1 METRDMAT
9 ESSSPETT
17 AEQQLVLAVLHHLRS
32 HKRYPTT
39 DELLRHVP
47 DREALQEAILFG
59 PLKDVRTP
67 QQPNRVALELDGL
80 LRYGADEAKVQ
91 VDRFRLL
98 LPILAQLHQKA
109 PEEQWSAEEISSLA
123 GEPTFEVS
131 LTLTLFALELQIAD
145 ALIPETSD
153 VDLMHALVFKK
164 GGFESEKIIK
174 RILVLGEEEGLGPS
188 AHLSQ
193 LRVRGY
199 RALERFDARFEPLT
213 VIIGANASGKSS
225 LFDLL
230 ALISFAAVNP
240 LPPELDPRSVGKSLF
255 HLGRPEAI
263 ELELHV
269 ARGTARPLRYDVKL
283 SGPVGNPQV
292 ISEQLTSLHIEPDGR
307 KSDAS
312 TFLEFKGGKGIVQN
326 VWHLRSGSQPKPWTL
341 PPNEFALRRA
351 LDPTLITLNE
361 LREYIASWK
370 FYAGFDVG
378 MAAAIRRP
386 VFIEPNPVLKE
397 DGSNLSAVLF
407 HLMTEHQEQWGEL
420 ETHLRSAIP
429 AFQSLQVKSRGGPGT
444 VMAVWREAGLKG
456 ELTLADLSD
465 GTLKFLCWAT
475 LCLSPRKPPLICID
489 EPELGLHPRV
499 LPVLAGLLRQ
509 ASSDTQLLV
518 TTHSPYF
525 LSQFSLEELAV
536 MKKEEGRAVFARP
549 ASNEALRREIEE
561 LGSSELVR
569 LHLSD
574 ELEVRS

>member
-1 METRDMAT
+1 MLAGRRE
-9 ESSSPETT
+9 PE
-17 AEQQLVLAVLHHLRS
+17 
-32 HKRYPTT
+32 
-39 DELLRHVP
+39 
-47 DREALQEAILFG
+47 
-59 PLKDVRTP
+59 
-67 QQPNRVALELDGL
+67 
-80 LRYGADEAKVQ
+80 
-91 VDRFRLL
+91 
-98 LPILAQLHQKA
+98 KA
-109 PEEQWSAEEISSLA
+109 WSAEEISSLA
-123 GEPTFEVS
+123 GEPAFEVS
-131 LTLTLFALELQIAD
+131 LALTLFLPELPSAAEFFTYAPD
-145 ALIPETSD
+145 T
-153 VDLMHALVFKK
+153 DLVHSLTLRKE
-164 GGFESEKIIK
+164 GFDSEIITK
-174 RILVLGEEEGLGPS
+174 RILELGEEEGLGPS
-188 AHLSQ
+188 ARLSR
-193 LRVRGY
+193 LRVNGY
-199 RALERFDARFEPLT
+199 RALDQFDAPLEPLT

-255 HLGRPEAI
+255 HLGGPEAI
-263 ELELHV
+263 ELELHAV
-269 ARGTARPLRYDVKL
+269 RGAARPLRYDVKL
-283 SGPVGNPQV
+283 SGPVGSPRV
-292 ISEQLTSLHIEPDGR
+292 VSERLISLHIGPDGR
-307 KSDAS
+307 ESEAS
-312 TFLEFKGGKGIVQN
+312 TFLGFKGGRGNVQS
-326 VWHLRSGSQPKPWTL
+326 VRHIRSGSQHQPWTL
-341 PPNEFALRRA
+341 PPNELALRRA
-351 LDPTLITLNE
+351 LDPTLLTLNE
-361 LREYIASWK
+361 FREHIASWK

-386 VFIEPNPVLKE
+386 VLIEPDPVLKE

-407 HLMTEHQEQWGEL
+407 HLMTEHPEQWGEL
-420 ETHLRSAIP
+420 ETHLRSALP
-429 AFQSLQVKSRGGPGT
+429 SFQSLHVKSRGGPGT
-444 VMAVWREAGLKG
+444 VMAGWREAGLKG

-536 MKKEEGRAVFARP
+536 MKKEEGRAVFACP

-561 LGSSELVR
+561 FGSSELVR